1 MAYKYV
7 FGPVLS
13 GRLGRSLGLD
23 LLGGRIC
30 SMDCVYCE
38 VGATRD
44 LTLERKPYVPAAD
57 ILGELKAWKAEGH
70 TAPDMVTLGGLG
82 EPCLNSEMAEVINGA
97 RELFPETAIAVLTNS
112 TLMTDPAVRAELV
125 QADVVLPSLDSLVE
139 SEFATV
145 NRSCDGITPE
155 AVANGLLQFREE
167 FSGKIFLEILLVEGV
182 NDSDE
187 NLGLL
192 TDFCKRLG
200 PDRVDVV
207 TTTRP
212 GTVKGTTPVSGE
224 TLSRWRA
231 ELEVGKC
238 KTCAT
243 ESADYDNLSL
253 EKLTSLISASLSRR
267 PQTVPQLATALN
279 ADPEMVRQAVEALE
293 SEGDVIAREDRDETF
308 YHGTGHVMEE

>member
-30 SMDCVYCE
+30 SMDCMYCE

-57 ILGELKAWKAEGH
+57 ILGELADWKAEGH
-70 TAPDMVTLGGLG
+70 TPPDMVTLGGLG
-82 EPCLNSEMAEVINGA
+82 EPCLNSEMAAVIDGA
-97 RELFPETAIAVLTNS
+97 RKLFPGTDIAVLTNS
-112 TLMTDPAVRAELV
+112 TLMPDPAARMELAK
-125 QADVVLPSLDSLVE
+125 ADVILPSMDTLVE
-139 SEFATV
+139 AEFAAI
-145 NRSCDGITPE
+145 NRSCEGITPQ
-155 AVANGLLQFREE
+155 AVADGLLEFRKE
-167 FSGKIFLEILLVEGV
+167 FKGKIFLEILLVEGV

-212 GTVKGTTPVSGE
+212 GTVRGTSPVSGE

-231 ELEVGKC
+231 ELEVGKDD
-238 KTCAT
+238 TCT
-243 ESADYDNLSL
+243 TTSTDYEDLSMDQL
-253 EKLTSLISASLSRR
+253 STLIQASLNRR
-267 PQTVPQLATALN
+267 PQTVPQLVLALN
-279 ADPEMVRQAVEALE
+279 ADPESVRRAVEALLDE
-293 SEGDVIAREDRDETF
+293 DAVVAREDRDETF
-308 YHGTGHVMEE
+308 YHGTGHVMED